1 MNRIAYRGT
10 PTVLPLHWFV
20 LIAIVAMLGSFA
32 ERAIAES
39 HGAEPKIELLLG
51 DVSMNKLP
59 FIMALED
66 GIYARNGLDV
76 VPKFTSGSVEI
87 IRKSGVD
94 VPDEY
99 IASRDAKPL
108 VKIGGATP
116 HLTRL
121 VMTAGAWDPLIMG
134 STHAESRWRIVGQPE
149 LKGPED
155 LKGKRIGFSGV
166 GAVTHYM
173 AISFAEHMGWD
184 PYFDWSMMGNA
195 LGVESL
201 EAGHVDAII
210 APELH
215 ATMAVDAGYK
225 ILADLGDYNLPVA
238 GSSFL
243 FDREWIKDNEDTARR
258 LIKSYVEAIALLKTD
273 KEATFR
279 TLRKWFQITDEALL
293 EHFYQEAEKL
303 PSKPYSPVAGLKKMM
318 EIYDSHE
325 MRKYTVDYFY
335 DDSYI
340 RELDE
345 SGYIDSLYE

>member
-1 MNRIAYRGT
+1 MNSIAYRGT
-10 PTVLPLHWFV
+10 RAVAPLRLLA
-20 LIAIVAMLGSFA
+20 LIATAAMLAVSADRAAA
-32 ERAIAES
+32 EA
-39 HGAEPKIELLLG
+39 HGAEPQIELLLG

-59 FIMALED
+59 FIMALDD

-76 VPKFTSGSVEI
+76 VPKFTAGSVEI

-99 IASRDAKPL
+99 IASRSARPL

-121 VMTAGAWDPLIMG
+121 VMTAGAWDPLILG

-149 LKGPED
+149 LEGPQD
-155 LKGKRIGFSGV
+155 LKGKRIGYSGV

-173 AISFAEHMGWD
+173 AVSFAEHMGWD

-225 ILADLGDYNLPVA
+225 ILADLGEYNLPVA

-279 TLRKWFQITDEALL
+279 TLRKWFQITDDALL
-293 EHFYQEAEKL
+293 EHFYREAEKL

-318 EIYDSHE
+318 QIYDSHE